1 MTEKENKSPEN
12 TDEKQTEET
21 QESPVQ
27 EEQDTAQQETHEDD
41 ENKPFT
47 NARVDR
53 LMRKALSKKLMIR
66 GKVRDAMND
75 FLGEIG
81 SKTTKEM
88 GQTEYAYIEMDDFM
102 NATEK
107 YKKAEYLDE
116 EKQRIVASLEKLKL
130 DINALIRD
138 LERL

>member
-1 MTEKENKSPEN
+1 MTDKENESPETIN
-12 TDEKQTEET
+12 KEEESTEET
-21 QESPVQ
+21 V
-27 EEQDTAQQETHEDD
+27 EEIIEED

-53 LMRKALSKKLMIR
+53 LMRKALTKKLMIR
-66 GKVRDAMND
+66 GKVRDSMNE

-81 SKTTKEM
+81 SKATKEM

-102 NATEK
+102 KATEK